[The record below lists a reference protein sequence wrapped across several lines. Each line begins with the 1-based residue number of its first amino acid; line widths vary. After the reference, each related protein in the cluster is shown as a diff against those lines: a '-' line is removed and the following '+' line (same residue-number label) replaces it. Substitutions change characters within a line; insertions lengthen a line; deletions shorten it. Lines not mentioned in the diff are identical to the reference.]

1 MGAERPGYPV
11 GRILIAGLIIVL
23 LTVLIVT
30 LVVTGYAISLGIE
43 ARGAP
48 DQARIDQFAARI
60 GSILAPILAIMLTFL
75 GAGWIRKK
83 VPAAPILSGLVL
95 GILVVILS
103 LLADMAFGTEL
114 GAIDVLWYALV
125 VAAGWLGGRPRT

>member
-30 LVVTGYAISLGIE
+30 LVVTGYAIYLGIE

-60 GSILAPILAIMLTFL
+60 GSILAPILAFMLTFL